1 MNIKI
6 RRYVRINAKGKKLY
20 KFIDL
25 IRENNISCRSQ
36 YCRNE
41 VFHGDFLYRDLK
53 KLQSIAEDNGI
64 DLKTAEYE
72 SLFARLY
79 RYRCRIG
86 IIFGILIAITA
97 ACYFSQVVVTIEI
110 NGNSSI
116 SDEIILAALAEL
128 DIKEG
133 TPLHN
138 IDLRRCEKKL
148 RLMIDD
154 IAWVGIRHT
163 GSRVVVQIREVSP
176 VPDMV
181 NDHIPCNIIASHDA
195 EITHV
200 LVRKGRT
207 IHAVG
212 DYVPKGT
219 LLVSGVTEDEKGRN
233 HLCHAMG
240 EIRGIYEE
248 TVRFSGTFQTEEM
261 LATGETDKQSCLKLF
276 SLELPLSFGRNKFSA
291 STNTTSE
298 HSLKLFGKILP
309 IGVRS
314 TTFIETRLTE
324 NTLTE
329 EELSAKLMERVYLY
343 EKNFLSD
350 DTDILDRSIT
360 TEKNPETLTLCVKYK
375 LEGNIAEQ
383 RELMIK

>member
-1 MNIKI
+1 
-6 RRYVRINAKGKKLY
+6 
-20 KFIDL
+20 
-25 IRENNISCRSQ
+25 
-36 YCRNE
+36 
-41 VFHGDFLYRDLK
+41 
-53 KLQSIAEDNGI
+53 
-64 DLKTAEYE
+64 
-72 SLFARLY
+72 
-79 RYRCRIG
+79 
-86 IIFGILIAITA
+86 
-97 ACYFSQVVVTIEI
+97 
-110 NGNSSI
+110 
-116 SDEIILAALAEL
+116 
-128 DIKEG
+128 
-133 TPLHN
+133 
-138 IDLRRCEKKL
+138 
-148 RLMIDD
+148 
-154 IAWVGIRHT
+154 
-163 GSRVVVQIREVSP
+163 
-176 VPDMV
+176 
-181 NDHIPCNIIASHDA
+181 
-195 EITHV
+195 
-200 LVRKGRT
+200 
-207 IHAVG
+207 
-212 DYVPKGT
+212 
-219 LLVSGVTEDEKGRN
+219 
-233 HLCHAMG
+233 MG
-240 EIRGIYEE
+240 EIRGTYEE

-276 SLELPLSFGRNKFSA
+276 SLEIPLSFGRNKFSA

>member
-36 YCRNE
+36 YCRSE

-64 DLKTAEYE
+64 ELKTAEYE

-163 GSRVVVQIREVSP
+163 GSRIVVQIREVVP
-176 VPDMV
+176 VPDME
-181 NDHIPCNIIASHDA
+181 NYHIPSNIIASHDA
-195 EITHV
+195 EITHSI
-200 LVRKGRT
+200 VRKGTT

-219 LLVSGVTEDEKGRN
+219 LLVSGVSEDAKGIN

-240 EIRGIYEE
+240 EIRGTYEE
-248 TVRFSGTFQTEEM
+248 TVRFSGAFINEE
-261 LATGETDKQSCLKLF
+261 LLPTGRKDKRSRLKLF
-276 SLELPLSFGRNKFSA
+276 SLDIPLSIDDIKFST
-291 STNTTSE
+291 STSADTE
-298 HSLKLFGKILP
+298 HTLKLFGKRLP
-309 IGVRS
+309 ISIR
-314 TTFIETRLTE
+314 TTTLSETRLAE

-329 EELSAKLMERVYLY
+329 DELSAKLMERVFLY
-343 EKNFLSD
+343 EKNFLSNG
-350 DTDILDRSIT
+350 TDILDRSIS
-360 TEKNPETLTLCVKYK
+360 TEKTPETLTLCVRYK
-375 LEGNIAEQ
+375 LNGIISEQ
-383 RELMIK
+383 RELLIK